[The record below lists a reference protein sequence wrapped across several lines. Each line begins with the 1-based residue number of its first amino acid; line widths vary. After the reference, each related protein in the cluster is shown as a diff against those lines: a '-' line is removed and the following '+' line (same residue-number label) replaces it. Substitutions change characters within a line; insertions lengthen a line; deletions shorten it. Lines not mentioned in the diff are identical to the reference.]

1 MELSFLQKT
10 WPLKLLQK
18 ISKTDYLEEIYMTF
32 LNDML
37 PETAEAFGQMR
48 NSIFKDSFLDVKT
61 KELIAIA
68 SSVLMRCQF
77 CVDAH
82 SQRAIAA
89 GATKE
94 EIAEAISVAMFIAAG
109 SQIGWTNI
117 YTENIYDRIGRTLIR
132 KPRNKRMPFPLLG
145 ERTKGEGERK
155 TQIKLIEHP
164 PSSQP
169 SPQEEG
175 ETFAASLK
183 NLRLDWPDGLPEKQ
197 KRELAVPSPRGRRL
211 G

>member
-1 MELSFLQKT
+1 MSFLN
-10 WPLKLLQK
+10 
-18 ISKTDYLEEIYMTF
+18 E
-32 LNDML
+32 ML

-68 SSVLMRCQF
+68 SSILMRCQF

-82 SQRAIAA
+82 SQRAISA

-117 YTENIYDRIGRTLIR
+117 YGESVYDKIFD
-132 KPRNKRMPFPLLG
+132 N
-145 ERTKGEGERK
+145 KGE
-155 TQIKLIEHP
+155 
-164 PSSQP
+164 
-169 SPQEEG
+169 
-175 ETFAASLK
+175 
-183 NLRLDWPDGLPEKQ
+183 EKVG
-197 KRELAVPSPRGRRL
+197 KEDVCGC
-211 G
+211 GCGCKD

>member
-1 MELSFLQKT
+1 MSFLN
-10 WPLKLLQK
+10 
-18 ISKTDYLEEIYMTF
+18 EI
-32 LNDML
+32 L

-48 NSIFKDSFLDVKT
+48 NSIFKDGYLDIKT

-82 SQRAIAA
+82 SQRAITA

-117 YTENIYDRIGRTLIR
+117 YAESIYDKI
-132 KPRNKRMPFPLLG
+132 F
-145 ERTKGEGERK
+145 
-155 TQIKLIEHP
+155 
-164 PSSQP
+164 
-169 SPQEEG
+169 
-175 ETFAASLK
+175 
-183 NLRLDWPDGLPEKQ
+183 EKD
-197 KRELAVPSPRGRRL
+197 KEKEDCCCCCKD
-211 G
+211 

>member
-1 MELSFLQKT
+1 VSFL
-10 WPLKLLQK
+10 
-18 ISKTDYLEEIYMTF
+18 DEI
-32 LNDML
+32 L
-37 PETAEAFGQMR
+37 PETAEAFGQLR
-48 NSIFKDSFLDVKT
+48 NSIFKDSFLEVKT

-117 YTENIYDRIGRTLIR
+117 YGENVYDKIF
-132 KPRNKRMPFPLLG
+132 NKKDKK
-145 ERTKGEGERK
+145 E
-155 TQIKLIEHP
+155 
-164 PSSQP
+164 
-169 SPQEEG
+169 
-175 ETFAASLK
+175 AANEAAK
-183 NLRLDWPDGLPEKQ
+183 EDICGCGCGCKD
-197 KRELAVPSPRGRRL
+197 
-211 G
+211 

>member
-1 MELSFLQKT
+1 MSFLN
-10 WPLKLLQK
+10 
-18 ISKTDYLEEIYMTF
+18 E
-32 LNDML
+32 ML

-48 NSIFKDSFLDVKT
+48 NSIFKDGYLDLKT

-94 EIAEAISVAMFIAAG
+94 EIAEAISVVMFIAAG

-117 YTENIYDRIGRTLIR
+117 YAESIYDKI
-132 KPRNKRMPFPLLG
+132 F
-145 ERTKGEGERK
+145 
-155 TQIKLIEHP
+155 
-164 PSSQP
+164 
-169 SPQEEG
+169 
-175 ETFAASLK
+175 
-183 NLRLDWPDGLPEKQ
+183 EKD
-197 KRELAVPSPRGRRL
+197 KEKEDCCCCCKD
-211 G
+211 